1 MEYMQETD
9 IQKRAELKEYI
20 DGLKAQYDERHE
32 FWIECE
38 KDNKIS
44 NTINDE
50 FLINSYKAADTFY
63 DVFYN
68 KMVPAV
74 ESGNNTQIDSTYQE
88 LKEAYTQ
95 HREAIDKV
103 VVLANAW
110 STEIEQK
117 ADRESR
123 IYYGMVIIIMIMSII
138 SGYFYS
144 IFMSRSIIYEVEN
157 INSIM
162 DKVSKGDLSVK
173 VEESVKTKD
182 EFGELALCIE
192 LTLKR
197 LNDYSAYI
205 NEIAAVLAKMA
216 QGCMKV
222 EVQYGYEGEFA
233 KVKVALLEI
242 SKSLYD
248 TLTQINSSADKVS
261 SDSEN
266 VSKLSVK
273 LSDGANNQASI
284 IEEML
289 ASIEQIDDLVK
300 ENVKGAIHANEKVKE
315 VTQSIQY
322 GNNEMEQLLSAMSE
336 IKASSTKIEEITNTI
351 TEISSRTNLLALNAS
366 IEAARAGEEGRG
378 FAIVAEQVGELAKQ
392 SADSAQ
398 ITAKL
403 IHEAIEDINN
413 GVILADNTSKA
424 LSKVVTGAQE
434 ITQIMSEIENT
445 SKTQSESISQMA
457 DGVDEIAGVVENNV
471 QSAAISE
478 KASGNLLEEVI
489 VLRKLVNKFEL

>member
-1 MEYMQETD
+1 
-9 IQKRAELKEYI
+9 
-20 DGLKAQYDERHE
+20 
-32 FWIECE
+32 
-38 KDNKIS
+38 
-44 NTINDE
+44 
-50 FLINSYKAADTFY
+50 
-63 DVFYN
+63 
-68 KMVPAV
+68 
-74 ESGNNTQIDSTYQE
+74 
-88 LKEAYTQ
+88 
-95 HREAIDKV
+95 
-103 VVLANAW
+103 
-110 STEIEQK
+110 
-117 ADRESR
+117 
-123 IYYGMVIIIMIMSII
+123 
-138 SGYFYS
+138 
-144 IFMSRSIIYEVEN
+144 
-157 INSIM
+157 
-162 DKVSKGDLSVK
+162 
-173 VEESVKTKD
+173 
-182 EFGELALCIE
+182 
-192 LTLKR
+192 
-197 LNDYSAYI
+197 
-205 NEIAAVLAKMA
+205 MA